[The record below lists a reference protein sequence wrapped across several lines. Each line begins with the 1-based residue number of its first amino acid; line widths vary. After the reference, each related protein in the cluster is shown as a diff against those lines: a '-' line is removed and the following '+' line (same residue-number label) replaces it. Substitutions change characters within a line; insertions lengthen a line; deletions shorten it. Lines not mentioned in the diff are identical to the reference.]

1 MPTVAQ
7 DIVAA
12 QPIMM
17 LHTVFRLLGSGR
29 PLFVL
34 RWNCSRVVLHIGF
47 LFGLLIGVTVV
58 VLLFISG
65 GYMTTRGAI
74 SYGRTKNYQPVQP
87 IYFSCCGK
95 V

>member
-58 VLLFISG
+58 VLLFTFTG
-65 GYMTTRGAI
+65 
-74 SYGRTKNYQPVQP
+74 QP
-87 IYFSCCGK
+87 SCMILCGFL
-95 V
+95 VEGEQSDPRLFF